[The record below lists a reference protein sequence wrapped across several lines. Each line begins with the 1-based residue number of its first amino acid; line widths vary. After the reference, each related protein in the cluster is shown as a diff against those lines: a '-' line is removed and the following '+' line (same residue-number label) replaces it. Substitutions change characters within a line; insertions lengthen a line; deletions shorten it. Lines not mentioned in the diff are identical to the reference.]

1 MIRIMDDTM
10 TLVIGKCAVP
20 TARFSE
26 HAAADGDGVWSF
38 PLTRPG
44 CSPRPGDRGVDARRA
59 PRRRLRRRRPLCE
72 GVARGTVPVADR
84 LIRILTAITED

>member
-44 CSPRPGDRGVDARRA
+44 CSPRPGDHGVDARRA
-59 PRRRLRRRRPLCE
+59 PRRRLRRRRPLVRAWHE
-72 GVARGTVPVADR
+72 ELFLW
-84 LIRILTAITED
+84 LIGSSGS